1 MLFDSSIYHFYL
13 ASQLKSLFVSFFFT
27 QDPSQLPPAS
37 LVAEKLLGTSVFVN
51 WPMMHEAKVN
61 DWDQDRTIAR
71 QHRSYEVDVR
81 ILFNSR

>member
-1 MLFDSSIYHFYL
+1 MVFL
-13 ASQLKSLFVSFFFT
+13 T

-61 DWDQDRTIAR
+61 DWDKDRTIAR
-71 QHRSYEVDVR
+71 QHLSYALDVR
-81 ILFNSR
+81 ISFNFREGSVFFLSSSLHFSANIRWWP